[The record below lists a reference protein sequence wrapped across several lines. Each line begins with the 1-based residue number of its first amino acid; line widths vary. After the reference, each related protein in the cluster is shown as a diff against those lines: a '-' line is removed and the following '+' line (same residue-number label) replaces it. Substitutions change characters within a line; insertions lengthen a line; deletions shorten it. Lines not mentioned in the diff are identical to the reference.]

1 MIRFLKHH
9 YHTHYHG
16 IYQHAKKLFA
26 FDLALLA
33 TATIMMA
40 GSIFL
45 FFWKPSIAGLID
57 LTLSLGET
65 RVKSGDYV
73 RLTLEYTNHSK
84 YTLSEVSLGV
94 KLPEGFIIDR
104 NKTSKEVFSDQ
115 HTFPTV
121 TEIKPGASKQLEIN
135 GRFWSDPSQESK
147 FIANLSYRPDAKKTR
162 DQKLA
167 SLISQLSE
175 SVLWGELSSPTTTF
189 ANSPVKFTYTLHN
202 TSDQTLENISLLH
215 NFEQAI
221 SEKDSQKITL
231 PAQSTKSFTGTFIS
245 MSAPGN
251 YKKTITPIITINNH
265 PVAQTPFTQNINN
278 IVPQIETRADLVNN
292 IVFAEPGQTIPVRIS
307 WENKGSMTITDATL
321 HIRSNF
327 PNSIDWKKT
336 ATEARAQIEDSGI
349 YFNKTN
355 RTSLADGKPNSGDSF
370 VINIYLKPTLNI
382 SNTENARLEIFP
394 TIEAR
399 IAGISDQTINQ
410 RGTGI
415 STALATEVSFVGT
428 EARYY
433 TAEGDQLGRGPLPP
447 QVGKT
452 TKYWIFITI
461 ANTTNA
467 IEDVSLSTSLPEGV
481 EFTGKQSTTIGP
493 ALVFN
498 STNRSVS
505 WNYYTLPANSQTG
518 LYFEVAVTPSNSQ
531 AGKNLRLTN
540 TISLS
545 ATDSTIKKNLN
556 ISHLPISNNLNIND
570 AGARSGSIVKY

>member
-16 IYQHAKKLFA
+16 IYQHAKKLFV
-26 FDLALLA
+26 FDLMLLA
-33 TATIMMA
+33 TAVIMMA
-40 GSIFL
+40 GSLFL

-57 LTLSLGET
+57 LSLSLGET
-65 RVKSGDYV
+65 RVKSGDYA

-84 YTLSEVSLGV
+84 YTLSEVSLGI

-104 NKTSKEVFSDQ
+104 NKTPKEIFSDQ
-115 HTFPTV
+115 YIFPAI

-135 GRFWSDPSQESK
+135 GRFWSNPSQESK
-147 FIANLSYRPDAKKTR
+147 FIANLSYRPDTKKNR

-189 ANSPVKFTYTLHN
+189 ANSPIKFTYTLHN
-202 TSDQTLENISLLH
+202 TSDQTLENISLQH
-215 NFEQAI
+215 NFGQAI
-221 SEKDSQKITL
+221 SEKDSKNITI
-231 PAQSTKSFTGTFIS
+231 PAHSNKSFTGTFVS
-245 MSAPGN
+245 MSGPGN
-251 YKKTITPIITINNH
+251 YQKTITPIITINNH
-265 PVAQTPFTQNINN
+265 PIAQTSFTQNINN
-278 IVPQIETRADLVNN
+278 IVPQIEARVDLVNN
-292 IVFAEPGQTIPVRIS
+292 ITFAEPGQTIPVRIS
-307 WENKGSMTITDATL
+307 WENKGSMAITDANL
-321 HIRSNF
+321 HISSNF

-336 ATEARAQIEDSGI
+336 AAEAHAQLEEKGI
-349 YFNKTN
+349 YFSRSN
-355 RTSLADGKPNSGDSF
+355 RTSLADGKPGNSDSF

-382 SNTENARLEIFP
+382 SNTENAHLEIFP
-394 TIEAR
+394 TIEAK

-415 STALATEVSFVGT
+415 STILATEVSFVGT

-433 TAEGDQLGRGPLPP
+433 TAEGDQLGRGSLPP

-452 TKYWIFITI
+452 TKYWVFITI

-467 IEDVSLSTSLPEGV
+467 IENVNLETSLPEGV

-493 ALVFN
+493 ALAFN
-498 STNRSVS
+498 SANRSVS
-505 WNYYTLPANSQTG
+505 WDYYSLPANSQTG
-518 LYFEVAVTPSNSQ
+518 LYFEVAVTPTSNQ
-531 AGKNLRLTN
+531 VGKNLRLTN

-545 ATDSTIKKNLN
+545 ATDSIVKKNLN
-556 ISHLPISNNLNIND
+556 ISHLPISNNLNTND
-570 AGARSGSIVKY
+570 AGSRSGSIVKP